1 MTKGYE
7 QRKESNKKYL
17 ASLDEIRTRMP
28 KGKKDE
34 LKAFIEEC
42 GYPSMNQFVI
52 DAVEYYK
59 EAVLRD
65 MKKSEEAD
73 REIMKKRE
81 GNDCL

>member
-7 QRKESNKKYL
+7 QRKYSNKKYL
-17 ASLDEIRTRMP
+17 ATLDEIRIRMP

-34 LKAFIEEC
+34 LKAFVEES

-52 DAVEYYK
+52 DAIEYYK

-81 GNDCL
+81 RNDCL